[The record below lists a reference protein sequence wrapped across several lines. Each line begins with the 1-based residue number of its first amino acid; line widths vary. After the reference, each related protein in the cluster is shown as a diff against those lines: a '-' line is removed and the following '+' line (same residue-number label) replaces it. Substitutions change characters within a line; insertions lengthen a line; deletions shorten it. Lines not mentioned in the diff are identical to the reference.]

1 MSPHKSANLS
11 PWYFSV
17 FPLPFIIQNFY
28 FVQLQEIAK
37 DISRG
42 ESLLDIV
49 MDVNDNDSALFTD
62 VYKTYGGLIT
72 AMANQYDRRS
82 TVKAPRCKLERELRD
97 IKDAAMDDNH
107 YYTAEEIHD
116 MRQIVNEYERNFG
129 L

>member
-1 MSPHKSANLS
+1 
-11 PWYFSV
+11 
-17 FPLPFIIQNFY
+17 
-28 FVQLQEIAK
+28 
-37 DISRG
+37 
-42 ESLLDIV
+42 
-49 MDVNDNDSALFTD
+49 MDVNDNDFALFTD

-97 IKDAAMDDNH
+97 IKDLATDDNH

-116 MRQIVNEYERNFG
+116 MRQIVNEYERNCG